1 MQKMLSVILLLL
13 LQCYAG
19 FGQKKPVKVPAN
31 PYKKRIIVDV
41 YKGDIPSDTKSD
53 TNIYFTELALQHKP
67 DADDG
72 AFTLKE
78 APIKGTN
85 HKIVETIGEWTVLKG
100 SAADENATV
109 VELDAS
115 GRTLYYLRRK
125 DGKLQK
131 LDATFHEIKP
141 VKNYLLSKDK
151 KKPVVKKKK
160 KKK

>member
-1 MQKMLSVILLLL
+1 MQKLLSVILLMSLSFV
-13 LQCYAG
+13 AG
-19 FGQKKPVKVPAN
+19 YGQNKAKGKPN